1 MLLIAIVGFIFLII
15 LIIFFVREIFPSKN
29 NDTINNPSKNIDPLK
44 PNEKVINAIRGIWN
58 NDMFLND
65 FKNTLIELSIDEKSI
80 NNLYRNRIAMRD
92 LQKFLYGQVLVLQ
105 AHFFPCPKVVFA
117 R

>member
-1 MLLIAIVGFIFLII
+1 
-15 LIIFFVREIFPSKN
+15 
-29 NDTINNPSKNIDPLK
+29 
-44 PNEKVINAIRGIWN
+44 
-58 NDMFLND
+58 
-65 FKNTLIELSIDEKSI
+65 
-80 NNLYRNRIAMRD
+80 MRD